1 MPPLPQRA
9 LDHGCS
15 RRLGVAARSGIVGRS
30 GVRAFRLE
38 SSPQSCDHGR
48 RALHAPLLLRLQH
61 RIALGVR
68 ARHALPAFA
77 ARVLRAATRQVVLG
91 RVGGVAVNEILL
103 EVFARG
109 RDTTGEE
116 GGWHWQYGHRTP
128 STVVTSSAR
137 SVPLTLT
144 SRWCTSCGDPRLNSR
159 QLPSG
164 LVTVL
169 CDALA

>member
-30 GVRAFRLE
+30 GVRAFRRE

-48 RALHAPLLLRLQH
+48 RALYAPLLLRLQH
-61 RIALGVR
+61 RIALGVC

-91 RVGGVAVNEILL
+91 RVGGVAVNEIIL
-103 EVFARG
+103 EVFLRG

-116 GGWHWQYGHRTP
+116 GGVRP
-128 STVVTSSAR
+128 
-137 SVPLTLT
+137 
-144 SRWCTSCGDPRLNSR
+144 
-159 QLPSG
+159 
-164 LVTVL
+164 
-169 CDALA
+169 ALAERAPHAVDPVAGSTGMVS

>member
-1 MPPLPQRA
+1 VAPVPPLPQRA

-38 SSPQSCDHGR
+38 PSPQSCDHGR
-48 RALHAPLLLRLQH
+48 RALYAPLLLRLQH

-77 ARVLRAATRQVVLG
+77 ARVLRAAARQVALG
-91 RVGGVAVNEILL
+91 RVGGVAVNEIIL
-103 EVFARG
+103 EVFLRG

-116 GGWHWQYGHRTP
+116 GGVRPALAERAPHAVDPVAG
-128 STVVTSSAR
+128 STGAR
-137 SVPLTLT
+137 AGCAHANPVAIYWVFFIYP
-144 SRWCTSCGDPRLNSR
+144 P
-159 QLPSG
+159 LPS
-164 LVTVL
+164 LL
-169 CDALA
+169 DW